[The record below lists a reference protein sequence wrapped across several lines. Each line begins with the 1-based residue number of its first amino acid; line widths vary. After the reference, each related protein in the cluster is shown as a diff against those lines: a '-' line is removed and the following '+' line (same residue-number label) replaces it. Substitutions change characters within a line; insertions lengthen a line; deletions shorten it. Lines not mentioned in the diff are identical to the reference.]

1 MEDKIMTQNIAKKR
15 YEKPSMKVYE
25 MRHRTQLLQG
35 SLPTDKNW
43 PGGKPW

>member
-1 MEDKIMTQNIAKKR
+1 MKQIITKKR

-25 MRHRTQLLQG
+25 MGHRTQLLQG
-35 SLPTDKNW
+35 SLPTDQTW